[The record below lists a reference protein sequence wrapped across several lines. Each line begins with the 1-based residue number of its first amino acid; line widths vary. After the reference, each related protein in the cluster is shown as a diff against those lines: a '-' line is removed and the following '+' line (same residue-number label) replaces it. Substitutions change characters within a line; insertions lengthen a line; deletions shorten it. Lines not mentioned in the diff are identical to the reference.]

1 MRFGNPCERLGRDLE
16 ADAGGEGTDR
26 RQDQPQG
33 WEGVRCFL
41 QAQDWVLSAQ
51 LWVPGKSFQV
61 KISHLRWGAGWE
73 EGGRGCWAGAGMRF
87 QAQGVQSLA
96 AFQEG
101 LLPRPPPEWP
111 PGEQP
116 ACPAG
121 KLTQLLS
128 CKRDAGVS

>member
-1 MRFGNPCERLGRDLE
+1 MSGWAVTRRRTRGEKGQTGGR
-16 ADAGGEGTDR
+16 TR
-26 RQDQPQG
+26 PQG
-33 WEGVRCFL
+33 WEGVRRFL

-73 EGGRGCWAGAGMRF
+73 GRGRGCRAGAGMPF

-111 PGEQP
+111 PVSSP
-116 ACPAG
+116 P
-121 KLTQLLS
+121 LLQGNSQS
-128 CKRDAGVS
+128 CCHARGMQESPEKATV